1 MQRGHALCGAALA
14 LALFLL
20 TPTAFAQTVLLVRPP
35 GPDEL
40 LSEAFN
46 RLRAE
51 LTLQGFEASVVEL
64 DPSANSPQALAELA
78 KKAGAFAG
86 ISLTRRIGAPAAEV
100 CIADRVTG
108 KISLRTLALSQGPDA
123 PNVLAVRAA
132 DLLRSSLREFSAD
145 QRPPPEVIGVDSKP
159 VPVAVER
166 FARAPAARFRLDAR
180 AALLGVTERF
190 GPGYAPSLAVSY
202 RILDRVGLG
211 VLVAGPAVGATYK
224 ASLGSASLRQELALA
239 RVLGA
244 AFDSAA
250 FELRPT
256 LTAGIYHLDARG
268 EVNPPSAAHGVP
280 LRAQNAEITSF
291 AGGVGLEAALRLSR
305 SLLLGAELS
314 ALELTPR
321 PAVAVFTDQAR
332 FAWPFVTASIGI
344 GVDF

>member
-1 MQRGHALCGAALA
+1 MKMTFARCVGLVAILGNAGSIDACSSSTDAPASNDQGGSNATSMGGA
-14 LALFLL
+14 
-20 TPTAFAQTVLLVRPP
+20 TANAGSGVGGNSL
-35 GPDEL
+35 G
-40 LSEAFN
+40 
-46 RLRAE
+46 
-51 LTLQGFEASVVEL
+51 QGASAGL
-64 DPSANSPQALAELA
+64 
-78 KKAGAFAG
+78 AGA
-86 ISLTRRIGAPAAEV
+86 S
-100 CIADRVTG
+100 
-108 KISLRTLALSQGPDA
+108 
-123 PNVLAVRAA
+123 
-132 DLLRSSLREFSAD
+132 
-145 QRPPPEVIGVDSKP
+145 
-159 VPVAVER
+159 
-166 FARAPAARFRLDAR
+166 
-180 AALLGVTERF
+180 
-190 GPGYAPSLAVSY
+190 PS
-202 RILDRVGLG
+202 GG
-211 VLVAGPAVGATYK
+211 AGPNGGAGTTAG
-224 ASLGSASLRQELALA
+224 ASGANAGGGANAGTGAGGANTAGASLRQELALA

-321 PAVAVFTDQAR
+321 PAVAVFTDQTR